1 MDQKALHTLLTVYVI
16 HTCAI
21 LTEMCGT
28 EKPSDPVSLSMQ
40 FVKDSEIFLRD
51 ALKCDISSD
60 TSRDILEKSK
70 SSAEKAIDARPR
82 WAVGHLQRARVLEV
96 AGARLKKEDED
107 KALAALEDAVR
118 SYERAFELDPSL
130 IGEKEEDFREL
141 RRVVSS
147 MACCYFA
154 TTPRR
159 AVIYDSI
166 ECDLGGKIC
175 FICAASDGG
184 CYVCDG
190 IMGSILAVCIG
201 HTDAVTTLAL
211 SPSKEWLFTGSLDKN
226 ARIWRTSSIEKR
238 MRDAAG
244 NACIPEVQAEV
255 VLEGHDNRINGL
267 VCTPCNSMLIT
278 SSTDSTL
285 RIWDVQSGNCLRK
298 MTGHSSL
305 VSSIALSAS
314 GDMCASA
321 SGDSVCRLWN
331 LPDGSCFEQIAWE
344 SGPVVLCD
352 FIPFSSHGEYLMTAH
367 AQLVQQEARILLW
380 DVFDKETGWVDGR
393 LSAPCMAIDGLR
405 GCPTSTDSIMI
416 KEGEFEAMILL
427 ACACSDGFVHIWD
440 ITDTPVKLESFCLEE
455 ISAPLPEDTPAWTA
469 SSLRHASN
477 RLNIVKFS
485 PSGKYVATTR
495 SETNSLMIWD
505 VEGGSC
511 VSHFSGHSKPIRNI
525 MWKTDYK
532 IYSFSED
539 GSIRGWLVR

>member
-1 MDQKALHTLLTVYVI
+1 
-16 HTCAI
+16 
-21 LTEMCGT
+21 MCGIET
-28 EKPSDPVSLSMQ
+28 PGDPVSLSVR
-40 FVKDSEIFLRD
+40 FVKDSEKFLRD
-51 ALKCDISSD
+51 ALDCDLSSD
-60 TSRDILEKSK
+60 TSKDVLEKSK
-70 SSAEKAIDARPR
+70 SCAEKAIEVRPR
-82 WAVGHLQRARVLEV
+82 WALGHLQKARVLELV
-96 AGARLKKEDED
+96 GGRMKKEKED
-107 KALAALEDAVR
+107 AALAVLEEAVR

-130 IGEKEEDFREL
+130 IGEQEENFREL
-141 RRVVSS
+141 RKMVSS
-147 MACCYFA
+147 MACCFFA
-154 TTPRR
+154 TTPKR

-166 ECDLGGKIC
+166 ECDLGGKMC
-175 FICAASDGG
+175 FICATSDGG

-190 IMGSILAVCIG
+190 MMGSILAVCRG
-201 HTDAVTTLAL
+201 HSDAVTTLAL
-211 SPSKEWLFTGSLDKN
+211 SPSKEWLFTGSLDQT
-226 ARIWRTSSIEKR
+226 ARIWRISTIER
-238 MRDAAG
+238 VIETAMG
-244 NACIPEVQAEV
+244 HGSIPEVQAEV
-255 VLEGHDNRINGL
+255 VLEGHENRINGL
-267 VCTPCNSMLIT
+267 VCTPCNSVLIT

-285 RIWDVQSGNCLRK
+285 RIWDIKSGHCLGK

-305 VSSIALSAS
+305 VSSIALSTS

-331 LPDGSCFEQIAWE
+331 VPDGSCFEQIAWE

-380 DVFDKETGWVDGR
+380 DVYDKETGWVDGK

-405 GCPTSTDSIMI
+405 GCPTSADSIMI
-416 KEGEFEAMILL
+416 KEGEFEAMVLL

-455 ISAPLPEDTPAWTA
+455 VSVPLPQDIPAWTA

-505 VEGGSC
+505 VEGGDC
-511 VSHFSGHSKPIRNI
+511 VCHFSGHTNPIRNI
-525 MWKTDYK
+525 MWKTDYR